1 MRSTIFVLVCAL
13 SACGSEESDA
23 TSRAGHDA
31 TVERADAVIDDSASD
46 ARDTG
51 TDARDSGSEAIQDAP
66 ADTDSSAL
74 PTRLHVEGTA
84 SGSADGGTD
93 GGDGGDGG
101 ADHVECSFFADIDQ
115 LQVSANGSITGF
127 VVGEV
132 FRTAFPGDQRF
143 EFSAFIAGEGSV
155 TQLSATD
162 VEARLVGVQPEDAK
176 EFWLALEVIQGQK
189 VGEFSYDGVW
199 TCAPILLNDPGFI
212 DLDLRV
218 PGTWQIRPAP

>member
-1 MRSTIFVLVCAL
+1 MRSAVFVLTCVL
-13 SACGSEESDA
+13 SGCGSEESDA
-23 TSRAGHDA
+23 TSSGAREAAPDRAEA
-31 TVERADAVIDDSASD
+31 AVTADAASD
-46 ARDTG
+46 AG
-51 TDARDSGSEAIQDAP
+51 DSGVDSGMDSGLDATND
-66 ADTDSSAL
+66 AADSSSL

-84 SGSADGGTD
+84 AGSADGGTP
-93 GGDGGDGG
+93 GDGGDGG
-101 ADHVECSFFADIDQ
+101 RDRVECSFFADIDQ

-132 FRTAFPGDQRF
+132 FRTAYPGDQRF

-155 TQLSATD
+155 THQNATD

-176 EFWLALEVIQGQK
+176 EFWLALEVIQGRK

-199 TCAPILLNDPGFI
+199 TCAPILLNDPGFV